1 MSEHDNPPPEVSPPE
16 LSARRRRLMFRAWH
30 RGTKET
36 DLMVGG
42 FVQRHIAVFTDDEL
56 DELEGVLELLDVD
69 LADWLSGRRPIPAE
83 VMTPMLARMAVEC
96 SQLGAGVPKDAR
108 RV

>member
-1 MSEHDNPPPEVSPPE
+1 MSEDTTTPE
-16 LSARRRRLMFRAWH
+16 LSSRRKRLLFRAWH

-42 FVQRHIAVFTDDEL
+42 FVARHIAIFTEAEL
-56 DELEGVLELLDVD
+56 DELESVLELLDVD
-69 LADWLSGRRPIPAE
+69 LADWLSGRRPIPAG
-83 VMTPMLARMAVEC
+83 VMTPMLTRMAEEC
-96 SQLGAGVPKDAR
+96 SKLGAGVPEDAR